1 MPYEIKD
8 TRVRL
13 RGTPNEST
21 RSTFE
26 GMRKEHDY
34 PKTHLQIYRLRELS
48 GTSLK
53 LCDSRP
59 DGQVHR
65 REQMP
70 WISPR
75 GKGGEVGPC
84 CVPLEKR
91 FTSLSLISFFLKPKE
106 KDEEGGL
113 AKSRLWGCSKEIHTR
128 TFLRSCGL
136 VI

>member
-8 TRVRL
+8 TRVGL
-13 RGTPNEST
+13 RGAPNKST

-26 GMRKEHDY
+26 GMRKEHAY
-34 PKTHLQIYRLRELS
+34 PKTHLQVYRLRELS

-65 REQMP
+65 QMP
-70 WISPR
+70 WVSPR
-75 GKGGEVGPC
+75 GEGGEVGPC
-84 CVPLEKR
+84 GAPLEKR

-106 KDEEGGL
+106 KGGEEGL

-128 TFLRSCGL
+128 PFLRSCGL